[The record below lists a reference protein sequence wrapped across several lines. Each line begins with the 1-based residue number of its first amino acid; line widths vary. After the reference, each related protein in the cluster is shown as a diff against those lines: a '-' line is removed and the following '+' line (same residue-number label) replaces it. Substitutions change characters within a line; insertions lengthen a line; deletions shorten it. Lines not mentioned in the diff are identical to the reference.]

1 MISLTAIRGNT
12 YHRVNSGGKWV
23 YWYCIGKSAAMWN
36 ATARIMQISNC
47 GAFPQASSDWR
58 NLTKQNLKG
67 R

>member
-47 GAFPQASSDWR
+47 GAYLQASLDRR
-58 NLTKQNLKG
+58 NLTGANSKG